1 MTQQD
6 ARSFED
12 LKTRLD
18 EIVALVSDDSLP
30 LDEALDLYEEAVGI
44 GLSASRIMEEGI
56 AVENAQVEESSHE
69 SNLNDSTTD
78 QVSSDAKQCFCGKI
92 KGYCGTCV
100 IQQPSPVKASRGG
113 RCAHGTHSRFDR
125 CA

>member
-1 MTQQD
+1 MTQDD

-18 EIVALVSDDSLP
+18 EIVALVSDDS
-30 LDEALDLYEEAVGI
+30 LDLYEEAVGI

-78 QVSSDAKQCFCGKI
+78 QVSPDAK
-92 KGYCGTCV
+92 
-100 IQQPSPVKASRGG
+100 
-113 RCAHGTHSRFDR
+113 
-125 CA
+125 